1 MLHIQQS
8 QLQTPIFKSNNCA
21 SLDMKLWTL
30 GLKFWNI
37 CQVGRICYF
46 TTICESV
53 WKTNRFHSIVSTV
66 ANQAFQK
73 YFFSPYVLLQLLLI
87 SRWVTRSLRVQLNL
101 CGGPSPPNK
110 FFPDPQNLQDWRTA
124 NFFQMSPLLYD
135 GINERYCFLLR
146 VLLPLTLF
154 PLVSIRLT
162 KQSHFVAAK
171 SEQNYSDCE
180 QRRRVWG
187 NIMMMITS
195 WFGKEGYIREGCS
208 NLH

>member
-1 MLHIQQS
+1 MQAWIWSYEH
-8 QLQTPIFKSNNCA
+8 
-21 SLDMKLWTL
+21 L
-30 GLKFWNI
+30 GWNFEI

-73 YFFSPYVLLQLLLI
+73 YFFSLYVLLQLLLI

-101 CGGPSPPNK
+101 CRVPSPPHK

-162 KQSHFVAAK
+162 KQWHFVAAK

-180 QRRRVWG
+180 QRRRV
-187 NIMMMITS
+187 
-195 WFGKEGYIREGCS
+195 
-208 NLH
+208 

>member
-37 CQVGRICYF
+37 CRVGRICYF

-73 YFFSPYVLLQLLLI
+73 YFFPYVLLQLLLI

-101 CGGPSPPNK
+101 CGVPSPPNK

-124 NFFQMSPLLYD
+124 NFFPDVAPL
-135 GINERYCFLLR
+135 IRRNQWA
-146 VLLPLTLF
+146 VLL
-154 PLVSIRLT
+154 LT
-162 KQSHFVAAK
+162 KAFAAFDFVSPCFYTTYK
-171 SEQNYSDCE
+171 TITFC
-180 QRRRVWG
+180 RREKWTKLFRLW
-187 NIMMMITS
+187 TE
-195 WFGKEGYIREGCS
+195 KEGVGHYNDDDYVLVWKRRIYSGRV
-208 NLH
+208 

>member
-37 CQVGRICYF
+37 CWVGRVCYF

-73 YFFSPYVLLQLLLI
+73 YFFSKSVVATVADISMGDKKFKSAIKLVWGSLSAPQILSRPAKLTRLAHCQLFPDVAPLIRRNQWAVLLLTKGFAAFDFVSPCFYTTYKTITFCRREKWTKLFRLRTEKEGVGHYNDDDYVLVWKRRI
-87 SRWVTRSLRVQLNL
+87 YSGRV
-101 CGGPSPPNK
+101 
-110 FFPDPQNLQDWRTA
+110 
-124 NFFQMSPLLYD
+124 
-135 GINERYCFLLR
+135 
-146 VLLPLTLF
+146 
-154 PLVSIRLT
+154 
-162 KQSHFVAAK
+162 
-171 SEQNYSDCE
+171 
-180 QRRRVWG
+180 
-187 NIMMMITS
+187 
-195 WFGKEGYIREGCS
+195 
-208 NLH
+208 